1 MIKKSLSD
9 NHDLM
14 QMRMKGQ
21 PVKCEFVSES
31 SQCEDVAKLGTIS
44 EECDIRGF
52 ESYSNAEL
60 AVYEIQPVA
69 IFESTFTRC

>member
-1 MIKKSLSD
+1 
-9 NHDLM
+9 
-14 QMRMKGQ
+14 MR
-21 PVKCEFVSES
+21 VVSES

-44 EECDIRGF
+44 EECDIREF